1 MDLYITTSSRL
12 TPAEEEELRSNSGST
27 EQLQDP
33 TPSEDDLIKSANL
46 ASATASPVISAAT
59 SPSTSY
65 LGASSTA
72 ATGPVKPKM
81 LVPIAIVDKNQQQK
95 SENQQGSP
103 GRQSIVPGS
112 RETLQDE
119 VRSQIQASASMDDD
133 MDGLVG
139 QSNQPTPLMTPI
151 QQQQK
156 QKPPI
161 PTDKASNDRKQLLSK
176 PTSLSI
182 PSSGITPTILV
193 SASSPS
199 PTVKLPS
206 ILNSPM
212 TNTSKNSSGEKSAAV
227 VVLEPSK
234 PTRTS
239 TIQKDPRGPVY
250 DTQSSSGASVHS
262 TSLTV
267 ISSTSSTG
275 GGVLQQRRT
284 SSIGSHTSL
293 TTTLVTRSSIQQH
306 PSTSSLTLE
315 AASPPPATPPLDTQH
330 FATVFHELAKS
341 IEQLETLNDQ
351 ILERMTLYRPPPP
364 LPAPPQQQPFNVPQP
379 EQRSHSPSSTRGLPP
394 SPQPSQSPASTTPI
408 GTPPP
413 STHHYQ
419 THLPAPTLTAGE
431 NNEEDDDGWRRI
443 LKGKARA
450 ENLGE
455 DRQSIA
461 QSFTDL
467 VMDSWPRIYK
477 NPPEPWRTPQMRQD
491 RIKTATRLKD
501 AIVAF
506 WSVQSY
512 FQERAELIL
521 DVQQNPAV
529 LENGSKFRILRAQHL
544 DNLLSQEPLHPLEI
558 KQCLAGDLA
567 APG

>member
-33 TPSEDDLIKSANL
+33 TLSNDDLIKSANL
-46 ASATASPVISAAT
+46 ASATTSPVISAAT
-59 SPSTSY
+59 SPSASV

-72 ATGPVKPKM
+72 ATGPVKPNM

-95 SENQQGSP
+95 PENQLGSP
-103 GRQSIVPGS
+103 GRRSIDPGS

-139 QSNQPTPLMTPI
+139 QSNQSTPLMTPI
-151 QQQQK
+151 QQQQQ

-161 PTDKASNDRKQLLSK
+161 PIDKASNDRKQHLSK

-234 PTRTS
+234 PTRKP

-262 TSLTV
+262 TSPTV

-275 GGVLQQRRT
+275 GGVLQQRVAYNNT
-284 SSIGSHTSL
+284 
-293 TTTLVTRSSIQQH
+293 
-306 PSTSSLTLE
+306 
-315 AASPPPATPPLDTQH
+315 PPPAH
-330 FATVFHELAKS
+330 
-341 IEQLETLNDQ
+341 
-351 ILERMTLYRPPPP
+351 
-364 LPAPPQQQPFNVPQP
+364 
-379 EQRSHSPSSTRGLPP
+379 
-394 SPQPSQSPASTTPI
+394 
-408 GTPPP
+408 
-413 STHHYQ
+413 
-419 THLPAPTLTAGE
+419 
-431 NNEEDDDGWRRI
+431 
-443 LKGKARA
+443 
-450 ENLGE
+450 
-455 DRQSIA
+455 
-461 QSFTDL
+461 
-467 VMDSWPRIYK
+467 
-477 NPPEPWRTPQMRQD
+477 
-491 RIKTATRLKD
+491 
-501 AIVAF
+501 
-506 WSVQSY
+506 
-512 FQERAELIL
+512 
-521 DVQQNPAV
+521 
-529 LENGSKFRILRAQHL
+529 
-544 DNLLSQEPLHPLEI
+544 
-558 KQCLAGDLA
+558 
-567 APG
+567 